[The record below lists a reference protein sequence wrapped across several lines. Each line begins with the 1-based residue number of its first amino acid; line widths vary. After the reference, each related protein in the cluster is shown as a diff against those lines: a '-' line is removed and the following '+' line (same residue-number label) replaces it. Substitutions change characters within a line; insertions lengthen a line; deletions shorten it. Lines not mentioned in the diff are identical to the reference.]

1 MAAASS
7 RRDSSGIRDILV
19 ELYRYDNLFRRMR
32 KTSAHIRLTLR
43 EGVAF
48 GPGKAQLLEGIRDT
62 GSIAAAGRSMNMSY
76 SRAWGLVETMNSEF
90 RAPLVSSAKGGASHG
105 GAVLTPLGQA
115 VLARFRRMEASA
127 ARALAADLAALARS
141 VGR

>member
-1 MAAASS
+1 
-7 RRDSSGIRDILV
+7 
-19 ELYRYDNLFRRMR
+19 MR
-32 KTSAHIRLTLR
+32 KASAQIRLRLR

-76 SRAWGLVETMNSEF
+76 SRAWGLVEAMNSEF

-105 GAVLTPLGQA
+105 GAALTPLGEA
-115 VLARFRRMEASA
+115 VLARFRRMEESA
-127 ARALAADLAALARS
+127 ARAVAADLAALARS